1 MSEKKK
7 NSQKITICF
16 DGRILR
22 NGLNEGSGRTGIYW
36 TSKNILEEMVKR
48 ENFNISLFLNKDD
61 VKKKNKILAQLDV
74 SDLTIIQEDDDLS
87 DINCFFSP
95 VFEIPDFI
103 YKYPNI
109 SCYTIL
115 YDITP
120 LLFPKYFIG
129 AKPSSWF
136 TNLFNSLNNQDF
148 YFSISDYT
156 KKDFLKF
163 CPKLQEKQI
172 TTTLLSTNFK
182 YAPNKGVK
190 KLKQA
195 KEKYNIPADK
205 KYLFSLCSLEPRKN
219 LIRAVKTFIQFIEKN
234 KIDDLVFVLGGGE
247 WAGFIEKLEKEVPD
261 YQKYQDK
268 IIRAGYVAD
277 EDLEVLYSNAEW
289 FVYTSQY
296 EGFGMPPL
304 EAMSCGTAV
313 ITSNNSSLPEVVG
326 DAGQM
331 IDWDSDEQHIEAYE
345 KYYFDKKY
353 RDKMAKKG
361 LERSKQFSWKN
372 CVDIMLAKMQEVE
385 KKKSQKPLVTIIT
398 ASYNLIDGGRKEW
411 FIQNMESVQNQTYKN
426 VEHIVIDGASKDGTI
441 ELLKEYQQKGW
452 IKYYSEPDKGIY
464 DAMNKGILKA
474 KGKYVV
480 CLNSDDFYCNN
491 RAIEMLVQKAEELD
505 ADACCGSAYSINP
518 QNIHIKNFWS
528 CDKTDY
534 LIFGDMACHQT
545 FLIKTDVMKEL
556 GLYDLKYKVSADTGF
571 MYKMLNKNK
580 KISKIDEIIITY
592 RIGGF
597 SNNADAVKKDVINS
611 LFENYG
617 QYHQLTRLDCANLV
631 QNNFLSLPLDEAI
644 KLGSKLGKPEWIEQY
659 FTILAQQ
666 RGFNFGSEI
675 SKGKIKYKL
684 FNFIPLMKIK
694 KDVNKMKV
702 KLFGFLPIFSYKQKG
717 GRTQYNVLGL
727 PFFKIRRMENGITT
741 KYYILGIP
749 VMKVSRKE
757 CR

>member
-7 NSQKITICF
+7 NSQKINICF
-16 DGRILR
+16 DGRIL
-22 NGLNEGSGRTGIYW
+22 NSEKHGCKTGIYW
-36 TSKNILEEMVKR
+36 TSKNILEEMVKK
-48 ENFNISLFLNKDD
+48 ENFNISLFLDKND
-61 VKKKNKILAQLDV
+61 VKKKDKILAQLDV

-95 VFEIPDFI
+95 VFEIPDFV
-103 YKYPNI
+103 YKYPNV
-109 SCYTIL
+109 SCYTLL
-115 YDITP
+115 YDVIP
-120 LLFPKYFIG
+120 LLFREYFG
-129 AKPSSWF
+129 TGKMWF
-136 TNLFNSLNNQDF
+136 DALFNSLNNQDF
-148 YFSISDYT
+148 YFSISEYT

-163 CPKLQEKQI
+163 CTKLQEKQI
-172 TTTLLSTNFK
+172 TTTLLSTNFE

-190 KLKQA
+190 KLKQV

-234 KIDDLVFVLGGGE
+234 KIDDLVFVLGGGA

-304 EAMSCGTAV
+304 EAMACGTAV

-326 DAGQM
+326 DAGIM
-331 IDWDSDEQHIEAYE
+331 IDWDNNEQHIEAYE

-398 ASYNLIDGGRKEW
+398 ASYNLIDGGRKDW

-441 ELLKEYQQKGW
+441 ELLEEYQKKGW

-464 DAMNKGILKA
+464 DAMNKGIMKA

-491 RAIEMLVQKAEELD
+491 RAIEMLVQKAEEQD
-505 ADACCGSAYSINP
+505 ADACYGNAVRISIKTG
-518 QNIHIKNFWS
+518 NIKEIWNCKNTF
-528 CDKTDY
+528 Y
-534 LIFGDMACHQT
+534 PLFGACPCHQCL
-545 FLIKTDVMKEL
+545 LIKVDVMKEL
-556 GLYDLKYKVSADTGF
+556 RLYDLRYKVSADNNFMVRMIYNDKKFININENIVSFRDGGYSDNHLNLSNKERIDGF
-571 MYKMLNKNK
+571 YV
-580 KISKIDEIIITY
+580 E
-592 RIGGF
+592 
-597 SNNADAVKKDVINS
+597 
-611 LFENYG
+611 YG
-617 QYHQLTRLDCANLV
+617 QYYGLTPLDCFYLFGY
-631 QNNFLSLPLDEAI
+631 NFLSLPLDEAI

-659 FTILAQQ
+659 FTILSQQ

-675 SKGKIKYKL
+675 SKEKIKYKL

-694 KDVNKMKV
+694 KDINKMKV

-717 GRTQYNVLGL
+717 GRSVYKILGL
-727 PFFKIRRMENGITT
+727 PFFKIKRMENGITT

>member
-234 KIDDLVFVLGGGE
+234 KIDDLVFVLGGGA

-289 FVYTSQY
+289 FV
-296 EGFGMPPL
+296 
-304 EAMSCGTAV
+304 
-313 ITSNNSSLPEVVG
+313 
-326 DAGQM
+326 
-331 IDWDSDEQHIEAYE
+331 
-345 KYYFDKKY
+345 
-353 RDKMAKKG
+353 R
-361 LERSKQFSWKN
+361 
-372 CVDIMLAKMQEVE
+372 
-385 KKKSQKPLVTIIT
+385 
-398 ASYNLIDGGRKEW
+398 
-411 FIQNMESVQNQTYKN
+411 
-426 VEHIVIDGASKDGTI
+426 
-441 ELLKEYQQKGW
+441 
-452 IKYYSEPDKGIY
+452 
-464 DAMNKGILKA
+464 
-474 KGKYVV
+474 
-480 CLNSDDFYCNN
+480 
-491 RAIEMLVQKAEELD
+491 
-505 ADACCGSAYSINP
+505 
-518 QNIHIKNFWS
+518 
-528 CDKTDY
+528 
-534 LIFGDMACHQT
+534 
-545 FLIKTDVMKEL
+545 
-556 GLYDLKYKVSADTGF
+556 
-571 MYKMLNKNK
+571 
-580 KISKIDEIIITY
+580 
-592 RIGGF
+592 
-597 SNNADAVKKDVINS
+597 
-611 LFENYG
+611 
-617 QYHQLTRLDCANLV
+617 
-631 QNNFLSLPLDEAI
+631 
-644 KLGSKLGKPEWIEQY
+644 
-659 FTILAQQ
+659 
-666 RGFNFGSEI
+666 
-675 SKGKIKYKL
+675 
-684 FNFIPLMKIK
+684 
-694 KDVNKMKV
+694 
-702 KLFGFLPIFSYKQKG
+702 
-717 GRTQYNVLGL
+717 
-727 PFFKIRRMENGITT
+727 
-741 KYYILGIP
+741 
-749 VMKVSRKE
+749 
-757 CR
+757 